1 MGRIKHEG
9 IIQSIDDQGI
19 HVRITQMAACASC
32 KVASQCQMSDK
43 KEKIVD
49 VENHG
54 SSHMKEGDNV
64 MVYTEE
70 AMGFKAVF
78 LAFIL
83 PFLLMIGALVV
94 VSAITHDEPLAALS
108 GIVILIP
115 YYWVLFTRKEKL
127 KKQFQFKLETNQ

>member
-9 IIQSIDDQGI
+9 IIQSIDEQGI

-43 KEKIVD
+43 KDKIVD

-54 SSHMKEGDNV
+54 STFMKVGDNV
-64 MVYTEE
+64 VVYTEE
-70 AMGFKAVF
+70 SMGFKAVF

-83 PFLLMIGALVV
+83 PFLFMVGTLVG
-94 VSAITHDEPLAALS
+94 VSAITHDEPLSALA
-108 GIVILIP
+108 GIVVLIP

-127 KKQFQFKLETNQ
+127 KKQFQFKLETKQ